1 MEFQNAGLVSMS
13 DANIYW
19 DGTQDYDYYRFHNDV
34 AIDYMRGGLACE

>member
-13 DANIYW
+13 DANIYC
-19 DGTQDYDYYRFHNDV
+19 DGTQDSDYRFHNDV

>member
-19 DGTQDYDYYRFHNDV
+19 DGTQDYDYFF
-34 AIDYMRGGLACE
+34 RGGVEYFDGGDLACK